1 MTPYWNATTFR
12 TGGVTSMSLY
22 RFFVMIAC
30 GMALQVLP
38 AMAGPVEAL
47 LPGEW
52 YEVPNSNVS
61 AINPCPANNCNY
73 SGAPGQ
79 KSVILAWSGGAYDT
93 KRDRLILWGG
103 GHGDYGGNEIYG
115 FDVNTLKW
123 IMLTKPSTNI
133 ADGEVYPDGRPSS
146 RHTYGGLLYLA
157 NVDKLWA
164 SNGSVWE
171 NGGCSTG
178 TWMYDFSASPPESG
192 WARQTDY
199 PGDAKCGAVS
209 AYDPATGLV
218 WFNGK
223 AGLQTFNPAN
233 MSSPWV
239 QRNQEGSVP
248 LYMSGAI
255 DVKRQKLVMI
265 GGGYA
270 FIHDISQSGTVA
282 RQNLAALGATE
293 IESANAPGLAY
304 DPVSDRIVAWNGG
317 ASIYTLN
324 MDTLVWERRAPA
336 SSNTVTPPQVTA
348 AGGTFGRFQYMP
360 FYNAFIAVNATSEN
374 VYIYRLS
381 AGTGSPPPQRPGKPT
396 VTVR

>member
-1 MTPYWNATTFR
+1 
-12 TGGVTSMSLY
+12 MSLY

-30 GMALQVLP
+30 GMALQALP

-73 SGAPGQ
+73 SGATGQ

-103 GHGDYGGNEIYG
+103 GHGDYAGNEIYG

-157 NVDKLWA
+157 SVDKLWA
-164 SNGSVWE
+164 SNGSVWQ
-171 NGGCSTG
+171 NGGCSVG

-233 MSSPWV
+233 TSSPWV

-255 DVKRQKLVMI
+255 DAKRQKLVMI

-304 DPVSDRIVAWNGG
+304 DPVSDRIVAWDGG
-317 ASIYTLN
+317 ASVYTLN

-374 VYIYRLS
+374 VYIYKLS
-381 AGTGSPPPQRPGKPT
+381 AGTGTLPPQRPGKPT